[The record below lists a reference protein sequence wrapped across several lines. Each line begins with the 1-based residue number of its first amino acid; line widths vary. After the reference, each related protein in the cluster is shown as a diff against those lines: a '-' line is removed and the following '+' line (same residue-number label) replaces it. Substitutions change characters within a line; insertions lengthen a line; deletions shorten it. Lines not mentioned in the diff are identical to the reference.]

1 MELDDAI
8 LHALAEGGR
17 EPQLV
22 AETVGAPLDDVRAR
36 LSILEAAGAVVS
48 VELPS
53 QPPRQQYRLT
63 ASAD

>member
-8 LHALAEGGR
+8 LHALADGGR

-22 AETVGAPLDDVRAR
+22 AEAVGAPLDDVRAR
-36 LSILEAAGAVVS
+36 LSILEAAGAVAA
-48 VELPS
+48 VEDSP
-53 QPPRQQYRLT
+53 QQYRLT

>member
-8 LHALAEGGR
+8 LHALADGGR

-22 AETVGAPLDDVRAR
+22 AEAVGAPLDDVRAR

>member
-8 LHALAEGGR
+8 LHALADGGR

-22 AETVGAPLDDVRAR
+22 AEAVGAPLDDVRAR
-36 LSILEAAGAVVS
+36 LSILEAAGAVVAVDDS
-48 VELPS
+48 PG
-53 QPPRQQYRLT
+53 PQYRLT